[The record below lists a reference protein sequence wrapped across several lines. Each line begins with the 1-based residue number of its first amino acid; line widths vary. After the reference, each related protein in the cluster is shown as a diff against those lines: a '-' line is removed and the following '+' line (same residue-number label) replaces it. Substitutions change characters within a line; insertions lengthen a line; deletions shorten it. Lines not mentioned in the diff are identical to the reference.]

1 MSFERTFM
9 RSVLSLSTLALFGIF
24 AMLLAVVLNA
34 SSAEAAVLEL
44 SMQAGANSARGTDQ
58 VSDLFG
64 QAGVFQNIT
73 NTLLF
78 VVGSIS
84 VIMLVIGGLRYVISG
99 GESSAVQAAKN
110 TILYAIVGVIVSML
124 AYAAIAFVIGSFA
137 DGTGGTGG
145 VSV

>member
-1 MSFERTFM
+1 MNR
-9 RSVLSLSTLALFGIF
+9 VLSLSSFVVVSLFV
-24 AMLLAVVLNA
+24 LLAGVIFDA
-34 SSAEAAVLEL
+34 QSAAATTIEL

-58 VSDLFG
+58 VTDLFG

-73 NTLLF
+73 NALLF

-84 VIMLVIGGLRYVISG
+84 VIMLVIGGLRYVVSG

-145 VSV
+145 VNV

>member
-1 MSFERTFM
+1 MS
-9 RSVLSLSTLALFGIF
+9 SAISLSKFVLAGV
-24 AMLLAVVLNA
+24 M
-34 SSAEAAVLEL
+34 AAVLAGVFVETSAGAAMMDL

-78 VVGSIS
+78 IVGSIS
-84 VIMLVIGGLRYVISG
+84 VIMLVIGGLRYVVSG

-145 VSV
+145 VNV